1 MKYEGLMAR
10 ALYDNVPESP
20 EELAFRKGD
29 ILTVLEQNTG
39 GVEGWWL
46 CSLHGRQG
54 IAPGNRLKL
63 LVGPTLGMAHSDP
76 ASQPKGPGRQEG
88 LYQVPLGQ
96 DVYQVPQSG
105 GRAVEGLP
113 GKVVTP
119 QRIGQ
124 SYAYQP
130 SPQVQ
135 RDFYDVPPVRAQG
148 VYDTPPGKQLGPTYP
163 GQHRDPQPQGLY
175 DIPPTMQGQ
184 VYSIPPCKNNPIA
197 QEGSYDFPQPHKQKH
212 EDIYDVPPP
221 TGAQP
226 FASNYPD
233 LTPKSSS
240 NSVYDIP
247 PMHQQFAS
255 SQKDVYDIP
264 RGAPPSHSWDVTDG
278 LQCLSLSSRGPS
290 HSAPQGRVDN
300 QLVKEG
306 HSLNTVNHAHAP
318 NLDLDSTRPFPVS
331 LALEQEKDGLGA
343 TQEHCVKSWMEDYD
357 YVHLQGKEE
366 FEQQQQALL
375 QKENIMK
382 QGRLQLEKEQ
392 LKQFKKLEQEVIKP
406 VEVTKPAENDTG
418 QQAASHNSVADP
430 ASMVGGAPICGRDRQ
445 LLRFYSEQCGTHFDT
460 LLSAVDAFFACVRE
474 GQPPRVFVAHSK
486 LVILS
491 AHKLVF
497 IGDTLSR
504 QAATPEVAQRA
515 LDGSNALCQMLK
527 AVVGATKMAALRYP
541 NTAPLQEMVDRV
553 AVLSHLAQQFQ
564 AQLLRMAE
572 S

>member
-63 LVGPTLGMAHSDP
+63 LVGPTLGMVHPDP
-76 ASQPKGPGRQEG
+76 ASQPKGPVRQEG

-96 DVYQVPQSG
+96 DVYQVPQCG
-105 GRAVEGLP
+105 GRAAEGFP
-113 GKVVTP
+113 GKV
-119 QRIGQ
+119 R
-124 SYAYQP
+124 SAN
-130 SPQVQ
+130 
-135 RDFYDVPPVRAQG
+135 
-148 VYDTPPGKQLGPTYP
+148 
-163 GQHRDPQPQGLY
+163 GL
-175 DIPPTMQGQ
+175 PLR
-184 VYSIPPCKNNPIA
+184 VC
-197 QEGSYDFPQPHKQKH
+197 
-212 EDIYDVPPP
+212 V
-221 TGAQP
+221 
-226 FASNYPD
+226 
-233 LTPKSSS
+233 
-240 NSVYDIP
+240 
-247 PMHQQFAS
+247 
-255 SQKDVYDIP
+255 QKDVYDIP
-264 RGAPPSHSWDVTDG
+264 RGAPPSRSWDVTDG
-278 LQCLSLSSRGPS
+278 LIYSISVG
-290 HSAPQGRVDN
+290 
-300 QLVKEG
+300 
-306 HSLNTVNHAHAP
+306 LN
-318 NLDLDSTRPFPVS
+318 SYKGYES
-331 LALEQEKDGLGA
+331 G
-343 TQEHCVKSWMEDYD
+343 
-357 YVHLQGKEE
+357 GKEE

-375 QKENIMK
+375 QKESIMK

-406 VEVTKPAENDTG
+406 VEVTKPVENDTG
-418 QQAASHNSVADP
+418 QQAASQNSVADP
-430 ASMVGGAPICGRDRQ
+430 TSMVGGAPICGRDRQ

-564 AQLLRMAE
+564 AQLLCMAE